1 MTNKTSVRLH
11 QGVSDLNKLDR
22 RREET
27 RSPRLGYDTEREIVD
42 RELRE
47 LERDIMADPGALE
60 SLFVRLRKPEPK
72 PKQSQ

>member
-1 MTNKTSVRLH
+1 MTNKTCDRLNL
-11 QGVSDLNKLDR
+11 GAKRLDKLDR

-42 RELRE
+42 RELGE

-60 SLFVRLRKPEPK
+60 SLFVRLPK
-72 PKQSQ
+72 PGASKTA